1 MLKAPVVE
9 DFDSLSQQ
17 YRKPHGQAGVDGAN
31 ALSGCGTFA
40 VRLSRKGYGLL
51 LINEQLGYTTLT
63 LTKQLIDSDL
73 MKFSALVAGG
83 I

>member
-40 VRLSRKGYGLL
+40 VRLYRKGYG
-51 LINEQLGYTTLT
+51 
-63 LTKQLIDSDL
+63 LIDSDL
-73 MKFSALVAGG
+73 MKLSALVAGG